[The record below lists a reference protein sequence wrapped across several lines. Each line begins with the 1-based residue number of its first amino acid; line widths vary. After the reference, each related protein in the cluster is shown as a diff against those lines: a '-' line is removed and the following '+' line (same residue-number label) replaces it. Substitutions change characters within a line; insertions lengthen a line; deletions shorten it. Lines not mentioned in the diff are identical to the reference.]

1 MYLLLDI
8 GFIIFH
14 TGFILFNLLGWIW
27 QATRRWNLAT
37 LLLTAGSWF
46 GLGVWYGFGYCPCT
60 HWHWMVRRELGYGD
74 MPNSYVKFLIQQLTG
89 IELSATVVDFG
100 TAIGFFGA
108 LLISLYLNF
117 KDFRQKRIVY

>member
-1 MYLLLDI
+1 
-8 GFIIFH
+8 
-14 TGFILFNLLGWIW
+14 
-27 QATRRWNLAT
+27 
-37 LLLTAGSWF
+37 
-46 GLGVWYGFGYCPCT
+46 
-60 HWHWMVRRELGYGD
+60 MVRRELGYGD